1 MSATSNSP
9 LNQPGTRSEARRLG
23 PCPTAHGRAAS
34 SAQPVKPTG
43 LRRSYAEK
51 VEDWTV
57 PMRAGVLRSACSS
70 GHGAQK
76 TFRESWTPRVE
87 DHTMR
92 YPLIAGLAC
101 AALLASV
108 TAIPAQTPA
117 VPGSVP
123 GDAAATPETAAPKPK
138 PKPKRKG
145 PPSSV
150 TVINATAN
158 TATGLVITAGEK
170 TTTLSKPLAPKG
182 RATVRL
188 PKLKGC
194 TVSVA
199 ATFEGGGRSDA
210 ETFDVCKEKSIR
222 FTD

>member
-1 MSATSNSP
+1 
-9 LNQPGTRSEARRLG
+9 
-23 PCPTAHGRAAS
+23 
-34 SAQPVKPTG
+34 
-43 LRRSYAEK
+43 
-51 VEDWTV
+51 
-57 PMRAGVLRSACSS
+57 
-70 GHGAQK
+70 
-76 TFRESWTPRVE
+76 
-87 DHTMR
+87 MR

-117 VPGSVP
+117 VPGSAP

-158 TATGLVITAGEK
+158 TATGIVITAGEK
-170 TTTLSKPLAPKG
+170 TTKLSKPLAPKG

>member
-1 MSATSNSP
+1 
-9 LNQPGTRSEARRLG
+9 
-23 PCPTAHGRAAS
+23 
-34 SAQPVKPTG
+34 
-43 LRRSYAEK
+43 
-51 VEDWTV
+51 
-57 PMRAGVLRSACSS
+57 
-70 GHGAQK
+70 
-76 TFRESWTPRVE
+76 
-87 DHTMR
+87 MR

-108 TAIPAQTPA
+108 TAISAQTPA

-123 GDAAATPETAAPKPK
+123 GDAAATPETAAPKQKPK

-158 TATGLVITAGEK
+158 TATDIVITAGEK
-170 TTTLSKPLAPKG
+170 TTKLSKPLAPKG

-199 ATFEGGGRSDA
+199 ATFEGGGKSDA

>member
-1 MSATSNSP
+1 MHSLRPA
-9 LNQPGTRSEARRLG
+9 RS
-23 PCPTAHGRAAS
+23 
-34 SAQPVKPTG
+34 KPTG
-43 LRRSYAEK
+43 LRRSYAEN

-76 TFRESWTPRVE
+76 KLRESRPPRAE

-101 AALLASV
+101 AVLLASV
-108 TAIPAQTPA
+108 AAMSAQTPA
-117 VPGSVP
+117 EPGSVP
-123 GDAAATPETAAPKPK
+123 GDAAATPETAAPKQK
-138 PKPKRKG
+138 QKPKRKG

-158 TATGLVITAGEK
+158 TATGIVITAGDK
-170 TTTLSKPLAPKG
+170 TTKLSKPLAPKG

-199 ATFEGGGRSDA
+199 ATFEGGGKSDA

>member
-1 MSATSNSP
+1 
-9 LNQPGTRSEARRLG
+9 
-23 PCPTAHGRAAS
+23 
-34 SAQPVKPTG
+34 
-43 LRRSYAEK
+43 
-51 VEDWTV
+51 
-57 PMRAGVLRSACSS
+57 
-70 GHGAQK
+70 
-76 TFRESWTPRVE
+76 
-87 DHTMR
+87 MR

-138 PKPKRKG
+138 PKRKG

-158 TATGLVITAGEK
+158 TATDIVITAGEK
-170 TTTLSKPLAPKG
+170 TTKLSKPLAPKG

-199 ATFEGGGRSDA
+199 ATFEGGGKSDA

>member
-1 MSATSNSP
+1 
-9 LNQPGTRSEARRLG
+9 
-23 PCPTAHGRAAS
+23 
-34 SAQPVKPTG
+34 
-43 LRRSYAEK
+43 
-51 VEDWTV
+51 
-57 PMRAGVLRSACSS
+57 
-70 GHGAQK
+70 
-76 TFRESWTPRVE
+76 
-87 DHTMR
+87 MR

-108 TAIPAQTPA
+108 TAISAQTPA
-117 VPGSVP
+117 LPGSVP
-123 GDAAATPETAAPKPK
+123 GDAAATPETAAPQQKS
-138 PKPKRKG
+138 KPKRKG

-158 TATGLVITAGEK
+158 TATGIVITAGEK
-170 TTTLSKPLAPKG
+170 TTKLSKPLVPKG

-199 ATFEGGGRSDA
+199 ATFEGGGKSDA

>member
-1 MSATSNSP
+1 
-9 LNQPGTRSEARRLG
+9 
-23 PCPTAHGRAAS
+23 
-34 SAQPVKPTG
+34 
-43 LRRSYAEK
+43 
-51 VEDWTV
+51 
-57 PMRAGVLRSACSS
+57 
-70 GHGAQK
+70 
-76 TFRESWTPRVE
+76 
-87 DHTMR
+87 MR

-108 TAIPAQTPA
+108 TAISAQTPA

-123 GDAAATPETAAPKPK
+123 GDAAATPETAAPKQ
-138 PKPKRKG
+138 KPKRKG

-170 TTTLSKPLAPKG
+170 TTTLSKPLAPKA
-182 RATVRL
+182 RATVKL
-188 PKLKGC
+188 PKVKGC

-199 ATFEGGGRSDA
+199 ATFEGGGKSDA

>member
-1 MSATSNSP
+1 
-9 LNQPGTRSEARRLG
+9 
-23 PCPTAHGRAAS
+23 
-34 SAQPVKPTG
+34 
-43 LRRSYAEK
+43 
-51 VEDWTV
+51 
-57 PMRAGVLRSACSS
+57 
-70 GHGAQK
+70 
-76 TFRESWTPRVE
+76 
-87 DHTMR
+87 MR

-108 TAIPAQTPA
+108 TAASAQTPA

-123 GDAAATPETAAPKPK
+123 GDAAATPETAAAKQK

-150 TVINATAN
+150 TVINATASPV
-158 TATGLVITAGEK
+158 TGVVITAGDK

-188 PKLKGC
+188 PKMKGC

-199 ATFEGGGRSDA
+199 ATFKAAARAMPRPSTSARKSRSALRIEPSSREGLSRYAALRLVADSLPVRRS
-210 ETFDVCKEKSIR
+210 
-222 FTD
+222 